1 MDKIYTLI
9 FLAAFLTSTG
19 VKAQGVPVVTP
30 IQGPSSLCSTPGEA
44 GQYTVS
50 ATNSP
55 TSYSWIVVPA
65 TGVVIG
71 NPTSSITNIAFPHAN
86 YNYYVYCSASNGT
99 GTSNMVSKQVTVFET
114 PMVTFSGATKFCQGS
129 STNLSASPTIFS
141 ASSTLSYSWAPSGGL
156 NQIYGPTVTANPN
169 ITTTYS
175 VLVSSGTC
183 TNTAI
188 VTLTVENCVGI
199 AEKGESPAYVSIYPN
214 PTNGEFSI
222 KADHET
228 TVSIYNELAQL
239 VMTISL
245 RPAEVRISRL
255 SHGVYYIVA
264 DNRRFKL
271 IVTP

>member
-1 MDKIYTLI
+1 MNKIYPPVI
-9 FLAAFLTSTG
+9 LAALLTATG
-19 VKAQGVPVVTP
+19 VKAQGVPVISPV
-30 IQGPSSLCSTPGEA
+30 QGPSTLCSTPGEA

-50 ATNSP
+50 ASNSP
-55 TSYSWIVVPA
+55 TSYSWIASPA
-65 TGVVIG
+65 VGVVIS
-71 NPTSSITNIAFPHAN
+71 NPTSSITNIAFPPAG
-86 YNYYVYCSASNGT
+86 YNYYIYCSASNIS
-99 GTSNMVSKQVTVFET
+99 GTSNMVSKVVTVYET

-129 STNLSASPTIFS
+129 STNLSASPTIIS
-141 ASSTLSYSWAPSGGL
+141 ASSTLSYSWTPATGL
-156 NQIYGPTVTANPN
+156 NKIYGPTVTANPL

-183 TNTAI
+183 TNNAI
-188 VTLTVENCVGI
+188 LTLTVENCVGI
-199 AEKGESPAYVSIYPN
+199 SDNETSPLNVFIYPN

-222 KADHET
+222 KAGHET

-245 RPAEVRISRL
+245 RPAEIRISRL